1 MYGMLTGT
9 ISSGVLLL
17 REIDPD
23 LATPAANNLIT
34 GSSFG
39 IILGAPILVLVG
51 LAPKSDLLCWIT
63 LGLIAVYMALLELL
77 IFKAKKK
84 AK

>member
-9 ISSGVLLL
+9 IGSGILLL

-23 LATPAANNLIT
+23 FRTPAANNLVI

-39 IILGAPILVLVG
+39 IILGAPVLILVG
-51 LAPKSDLLCWIT
+51 LASRSAGMCFLT
-63 LGLIAVYMALLELL
+63 LGLAAAYLAVLTFL
-77 IFKAKKK
+77 IYRLGKKK
-84 AK
+84 

>member
-23 LATPAANNLIT
+23 YETPAANNLVT

-39 IILGAPILVLVG
+39 IIFGAPMLLLVG
-51 LAPKSDLLCWIT
+51 FAAKGMSMSIAT
-63 LGLIAVYMALLELL
+63 VGIAAVYFAALVMF
-77 IFKAKKK
+77 IFKIGKKK
-84 AK
+84 